1 MSGAVSQDL
10 LPKMAEFYDPHLV
23 KTIVDYIGDSG
34 NVINKEF
41 DPAKLLSMQEE
52 IVKSIGEKTE
62 EAGKEILD
70 LKNSILDL
78 LAIIE
83 MPALL
88 SELHKCQ
95 TIQAMSEAVF
105 HIPEIDPQQVQ
116 QQAQEQQ
123 QQAPTSFRQVNGVS
137 KEQFQNLYK
146 YAHKIYGQG
155 NYSDCADLLVVYNQQ
170 LRILEKDPEAE
181 VTLERQ
187 LNVKWGL
194 LACYILEGKWEQAAF
209 AALILDAV
217 IDEKITK
224 KQEVLKQR
232 TCLAHWLLFIVF
244 KIPSDKTDIIERG
257 QVAKVI
263 EMLIS
268 EKYLTLMSFYAPH
281 LFRYAAACFMF
292 YKHDKTFKDDLVH
305 ILGHEY
311 RKVNEENTNSDI
323 MEKNDL
329 IEFLLALFIDM
340 DFEKAK
346 TLLSQIQTTYP
357 YANDYFLHDK
367 AELLSLNCRILVF
380 ENYCKI
386 HQSVEVSTVAERMAM
401 SVQDAEAWIVDKMRL
416 GKLPFASI
424 FFDESDKAFVSFE
437 RKTNK
442 DVAYKTIVD
451 KTNTMAYRLYMLQV
465 NSGTIVNKKDTLNL
479 TDISP
484 EINQH
489 LVGAGLN

>member
-1 MSGAVSQDL
+1 
-10 LPKMAEFYDPHLV
+10 
-23 KTIVDYIGDSG
+23 
-34 NVINKEF
+34 
-41 DPAKLLSMQEE
+41 
-52 IVKSIGEKTE
+52 
-62 EAGKEILD
+62 
-70 LKNSILDL
+70 
-78 LAIIE
+78 
-83 MPALL
+83 
-88 SELHKCQ
+88 
-95 TIQAMSEAVF
+95 
-105 HIPEIDPQQVQ
+105 
-116 QQAQEQQ
+116 
-123 QQAPTSFRQVNGVS
+123 
-137 KEQFQNLYK
+137 
-146 YAHKIYGQG
+146 
-155 NYSDCADLLVVYNQQ
+155 
-170 LRILEKDPEAE
+170 
-181 VTLERQ
+181 
-187 LNVKWGL
+187 
-194 LACYILEGKWEQAAF
+194 
-209 AALILDAV
+209 
-217 IDEKITK
+217 
-224 KQEVLKQR
+224 
-232 TCLAHWLLFIVF
+232 
-244 KIPSDKTDIIERG
+244 
-257 QVAKVI
+257 
-263 EMLIS
+263 
-268 EKYLTLMSFYAPH
+268 
-281 LFRYAAACFMF
+281 MF

-311 RKVNEENTNSDI
+311 RKVNEENTNSDV